1 MGKKWGTKEDQRK
14 SQPTSSLTALRLPF
28 AIISRGPWASEQTVS
43 VRNRTSKRE
52 LAPLST
58 GGPTQRSGEPFPTA
72 WVRGGHLGPR
82 GPVSMGRLGSCLSR
96 HRQREAGGPRAPA
109 APGFLRRRREAAVAG
124 SARDGARQG
133 LGGARPRPPR
143 ARRRPGGGARAAG
156 RGASCARRGG
166 GAGRAAWSPPEALRL
181 FSRPGPRAAL
191 LPRLGFPAP
200 CPPSARPFLLPPPP
214 RPRKALLQQPGSM
227 AAVETRVCETD
238 GCSSEAKLQCPTCIK
253 LGIQGSYFCSQV
265 DARSPAPPPAD
276 PLPSPPALAAGRDA
290 PPLPRAGS
298 RPRFFRPPP
307 QPAAPSRLRGPRAPG
322 DRTRRGARG
331 AGALSAGP

>member
-96 HRQREAGGPRAPA
+96 HRQREPGGPSAPA

-124 SARDGARQG
+124 SARDGAQQG

-156 RGASCARRGG
+156 RGASCARRG
-166 GAGRAAWSPPEALRL
+166 AGRGAQR
-181 FSRPGPRAAL
+181 GPRRRRSASFRAQARGPRSSPGSAS
-191 LPRLGFPAP
+191 LPPA
-200 CPPSARPFLLPPPP
+200 LPPPGRSSSLLLLVLGRRYSSSQAAW
-214 RPRKALLQQPGSM
+214 RPWRRECVRRT
-227 AAVETRVCETD
+227 AAAARP
-238 GCSSEAKLQCPTCIK
+238 SS
-253 LGIQGSYFCSQV
+253 SV
-265 DARSPAPPPAD
+265 PPA
-276 PLPSPPALAAGRDA
+276 SSWAS
-290 PPLPRAGS
+290 RA
-298 RPRFFRPPP
+298 
-307 QPAAPSRLRGPRAPG
+307 
-322 DRTRRGARG
+322 RTSARR
-331 AGALSAGP
+331 